1 MTHSLKTA
9 ERFYHTVFM
18 YFSIVGGPKDQS
30 NTFISEQKAKQKA
43 RKLPGPGEYNLNK
56 LFNYTYYI
64 RGTEGIFYFISMDI
78 TDTLFVFTLQAAP
91 FLGFSKTVQCPTR
104 ACKLY
109 IIDNIDNLCCIL
121 QCTFINTSVDH
132 LDLISRSLK
141 SPKLPRKFSYLFV
154 VVFFPQNVCCFE
166 AFCFCCSAV
175 K

>member
-43 RKLPGPGEYNLNK
+43 RKLPGEYNLNK
-56 LFNYTYYI
+56 LFI
-64 RGTEGIFYFISMDI
+64 LFYFISRDI

-121 QCTFINTSVDH
+121 QYTFINTSVDH

-141 SPKLPRKFSYLFV
+141 SPKLLKKVFLFV
-154 VVFFPQNVCCFE
+154 CCCFFSPE
-166 AFCFCCSAV
+166 CLLL
-175 K
+175 